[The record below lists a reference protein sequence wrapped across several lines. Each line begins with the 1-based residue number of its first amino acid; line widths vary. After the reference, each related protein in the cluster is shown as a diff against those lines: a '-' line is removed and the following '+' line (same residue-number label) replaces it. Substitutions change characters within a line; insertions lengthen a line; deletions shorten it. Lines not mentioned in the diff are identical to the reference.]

1 MKKLLFS
8 ILLTAGMLLFFP
20 VNASAHGN
28 ADESTLRHAYKPVV
42 VENTKNMRAR
52 LDNFTSAPVSRLVCV
67 EAFNTA
73 NNMKTHIGC
82 LKVSADM
89 MNSTMGDWA
98 FEFNAPLD
106 QLTKGSYKVVYTYQG
121 TDGMW
126 HHIKSIN
133 MQVWDGM
140 YTAV

>member
-1 MKKLLFS
+1 MRKFLLFVLFS
-8 ILLTAGMLLFFP
+8 AAVLLLSP
-20 VNASAHGN
+20 ESASAN
-28 ADESTLRHAYKPVV
+28 QAADEGTLRHAYKPVI

-67 EAFNTA
+67 EAFNTVS
-73 NNMKTHIGC
+73 NMKTHIGC